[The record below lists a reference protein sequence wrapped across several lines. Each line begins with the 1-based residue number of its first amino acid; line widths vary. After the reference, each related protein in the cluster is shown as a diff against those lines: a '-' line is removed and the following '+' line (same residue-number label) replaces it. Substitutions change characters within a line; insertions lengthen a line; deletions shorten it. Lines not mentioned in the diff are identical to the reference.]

1 MIFLGIGSNL
11 SSSFGSRF
19 KNIEKAISYFKA
31 NQVEIIRQSSF
42 YESYSYPNKNDPK
55 FINIIIEILTDL
67 PPEDLVSVLIFIEE
81 KLGRKR
87 IKKNEPRT
95 CDIDILDFNGRVME
109 FNYNN
114 SKFIVPHKG
123 LTYRNFVLFP
133 LEEIVPNWI
142 HPETKVKISELIG
155 KLSEEDRKSILKIK
169 KN

>member
-1 MIFLGIGSNL
+1 MV
-11 SSSFGSRF
+11 
-19 KNIEKAISYFKA
+19 EK
-31 NQVEIIRQSSF
+31 
-42 YESYSYPNKNDPK
+42 
-55 FINIIIEILTDL
+55 
-67 PPEDLVSVLIFIEE
+67 
-81 KLGRKR
+81 KLERKR
-87 IKKNEPRT
+87 IRKNEPRT